1 MKSKSKSKYK
11 PTYVTTMSGTTYRL
25 GKRLMER
32 VNRDSRRLM
41 ATSHFMTRYDL
52 RVALISFR
60 LRMPARVRVYAA
72 TQIMRQGDFTVG
84 WGENAAGGYLYIG
97 CNRFSPAN
105 IRILTR
111 WANGEIL

>member
-1 MKSKSKSKYK
+1 MKSKSKYK
-11 PTYVTTMSGTTYRL
+11 PTYVTTTKGTTYRL

-60 LRMPARVRVYAA
+60 LCMPARARVYAA
-72 TQIMRQGDFTVG
+72 TQGMVQADFTVG
-84 WGENAAGGYLYIG
+84 WGENAGIPDGYLYIG

>member
-1 MKSKSKSKYK
+1 MKLTSKSKYK
-11 PTYVTTMSGTTYRL
+11 PTYVTTTSGTTYCL

-52 RVALISFR
+52 GVALISFR
-60 LRMPARVRVYAA
+60 LRMPARVRVYAD
-72 TQIMRQGDFTVG
+72 TQIMRQGDFTLG
-84 WGENAAGGYLYIG
+84 WGGIADGYLRIG

-105 IRILTR
+105 IRTMTR

>member
-11 PTYVTTMSGTTYRL
+11 PTYVTTTSGTTYCL

-60 LRMPARVRVYAA
+60 LRMPAKARVYAA
-72 TQIMRQGDFTVG
+72 TRVMRQADFAVG
-84 WGENAAGGYLYIG
+84 ETAAEGYLHIG
-97 CNRFSPAN
+97 CNLFSPAN
-105 IRILTR
+105 TRILTR